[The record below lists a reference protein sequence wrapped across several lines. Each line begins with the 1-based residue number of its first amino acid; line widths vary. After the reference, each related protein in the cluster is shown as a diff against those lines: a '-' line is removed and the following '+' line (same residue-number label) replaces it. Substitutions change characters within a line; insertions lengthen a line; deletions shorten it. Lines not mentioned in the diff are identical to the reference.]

1 MSALPAFRIG
11 VALVTVLTL
20 AQAFSAHQPLHAQN
34 DRSGAAADSSP
45 NPVSGNPGPSV
56 EPAAIRIIPPARGHR
71 ERLSGR
77 VEVQTLIVDP
87 LITAVEF
94 FLDGSRTAR
103 VTKKPFT
110 TDVELDD
117 PPREQALEVRG
128 FDVQGKH
135 LGSDRIV
142 VNRLDVTF
150 AVRILEIRPEQA
162 GEYAIARVE
171 AAVSVPRSAKLE
183 RVEFYRG
190 EHLVEALRN
199 FGEETATGAPRTVAV
214 ESLMESVAAD
224 GFVRVV
230 ASLAD
235 GREWE
240 DAELLHGA
248 DYRSEIDVQLVQL
261 QVLVTDRK
269 GNPASNLR
277 PEDFEVRENGARRP
291 VEGLDRAGD
300 ESSAVST
307 SPNGKERVQHDRR
320 QVPLV
325 LGLAID
331 SSGSVLPIRDS
342 LIEVSAGF
350 LESALAVGDR
360 AFLVHFNDTVRVL
373 QPLSGNKGLLASRL
387 NYLDPKGGTALNDA
401 TLFSLLQYRNEPGRR
416 ALVVVTDGLDE
427 HSRSEPKQA
436 ADFAGRLGVP
446 VYFIQLEPLRTWL
459 LVGNAS
465 RSRGRSYSTTARLRE
480 HRRARQ
486 RLLRISEQTGGRLFQ
501 IGRSTGSAPW
511 PEQLATVFAQIRND
525 LRHQYVL
532 TYYSDQPPGAAIE
545 PEVRVTRRGLILRSV
560 VPLE

>member
-1 MSALPAFRIG
+1 MRALPPCQVG
-11 VALVTVLTL
+11 VAPATVLTL
-20 AQAFSAHQPLHAQN
+20 ALALSAHQPLHAQS
-34 DRSGAAADSSP
+34 DRSGAVADGSP
-45 NPVSGNPGPSV
+45 VPVAGDPGPSA
-56 EPAAIRIIPPARGHR
+56 EPAAIRIIPPASGHR

-77 VEVQTLIVDP
+77 VEVQTLIVHP
-87 LITAVEF
+87 SITAVEF

-110 TDVELDD
+110 TDIELAH
-117 PPREQALEVRG
+117 PPREQALEARG
-128 FDVQGKH
+128 FDEQGKH

-150 AVRILEIRPEQA
+150 AVRILEVRREQA
-162 GEYAIARVE
+162 GEFAMARVG
-171 AAVSVPRSAKLE
+171 AAVSVPRSATLE

-199 FGEETATGAPRTVAV
+199 PGDVAAGAQRTVAV
-214 ESLMESVAAD
+214 ESLMEWVPAD

-230 ASLAD
+230 AKLAD

-240 DAELLHGA
+240 DAELLQGA

-261 QVLVTDRK
+261 QVFVTDRD
-269 GNPASNLR
+269 GNPESNLR

-291 VEGLDRAGD
+291 VEGLHEAGD
-300 ESSAVST
+300 
-307 SPNGKERVQHDRR
+307 
-320 QVPLV
+320 VPLV
-325 LGLAID
+325 LGLAVD
-331 SSGSVLPIRDS
+331 SSGSVLPIRDR

-350 LESALAVGDR
+350 LESALAPGDR

-373 QPLSGNKGLLASRL
+373 QPLSESKALLASMLR
-387 NYLDPKGGTALNDA
+387 YIEPKGGTALNDA
-401 TLFSLLQYRNEPGRR
+401 ILFSLLQYRSEPGRR

-427 HSRSEPKQA
+427 HSRSEPNQSA
-436 ADFAGRLGVP
+436 ALAERLGLPIYV
-446 VYFIQLEPLRTWL
+446 IQLEPVRAWF
-459 LVGNAS
+459 LVGNS
-465 RSRGRSYSTTARLRE
+465 NRSRRRSYSTTARLRE

-486 RLLRISEQTGGRLFQ
+486 HLLRISERTGGRLFP

-511 PEQLATVFAQIRND
+511 PEQLATVFAQIQND

-532 TYYSDQPPGAAIE
+532 TYYSDQPPGAPIE
-545 PEVRVTRRGLILRSV
+545 PEVRVTRRGLILRSA

>member
-1 MSALPAFRIG
+1 MRPLPPSQLG
-11 VALVTVLTL
+11 VALATVITL
-20 AQAFSAHQPLHAQN
+20 ALPFVAHPPLHAQN

-45 NPVSGNPGPSV
+45 HPVSGNAGPTAG
-56 EPAAIRIIPPARGHR
+56 PAAIRIIPPAGGHR

-77 VEVQTLIVDP
+77 VEVQTLIIHP

-110 TDVELDD
+110 TDLELAD

-128 FDVQGKH
+128 FDLQGKH

-162 GEYAIARVE
+162 GEYAMARVE
-171 AAVSVPRSAKLE
+171 ASVSVPRSAKLE

-190 EHLVEALRN
+190 ERLVEALRD
-199 FGEETATGAPRTVAV
+199 FGEATATGAPRTVAV
-214 ESLMESVAAD
+214 ESLMEWVPAD

-248 DYRSEIDVQLVQL
+248 DYRSEIDVQLIQL
-261 QVLVTDRK
+261 QVLVTDRNGK
-269 GNPASNLR
+269 PASTLR

-291 VEGLDRAGD
+291 VEGLHLAAD
-300 ESSAVST
+300 
-307 SPNGKERVQHDRR
+307 
-320 QVPLV
+320 VPLV

-331 SSGSVLPIRDS
+331 SSGSVLPIRDR

-350 LESALAVGDR
+350 LEAALTPGDR

-373 QPLSGNKGLLASRL
+373 QPLSGSKALLASMLR
-387 NYLDPKGGTALNDA
+387 YVTPKGGTALNDA
-401 TLFSLLQYRNEPGRR
+401 ILFSLLQYRNEPGRR
-416 ALVVVTDGLDE
+416 ALVVVTDGYDE
-427 HSRSEPKQA
+427 HSRSEPNQSA
-436 ADFAGRLGVP
+436 ALAERLGLPIYV
-446 VYFIQLEPLRTWL
+446 IQLEPLRAWV
-459 LVGNAS
+459 LVANS
-465 RSRGRSYSTTARLRE
+465 NRSRRMSHSTTARLRD

-486 RLLRISEQTGGRLFQ
+486 RLLRISERTGGRIFQ

-511 PEQLATVFAQIRND
+511 PEQLATVFNEIQND
-525 LRHQYVL
+525 LRHQYVI
-532 TYYSDQPPGAAIE
+532 TYYSGQPPGAPIE
-545 PEVRVTRRGLILRSV
+545 PEVRVTRRGLILRSA

>member
-1 MSALPAFRIG
+1 MRALPPFQVG
-11 VALVTVLTL
+11 VTLATALTL
-20 AQAFSAHQPLHAQN
+20 ALALSTHQPLHAQN
-34 DRSGAAADSSP
+34 DRSGASVDSSP
-45 NPVSGNPGPSV
+45 NPVNGNPGPSAG
-56 EPAAIRIIPPARGHR
+56 PAAIRIIPPAGGHR
-71 ERLSGR
+71 ERLGGR

-94 FLDGSRTAR
+94 FLDGNRTAR

-110 TDVELDD
+110 TDVELAE

-162 GEYAIARVE
+162 GEYAMARVK
-171 AAVSVPRSAKLE
+171 AAVAVPRSAKLE

-190 EHLVEALRN
+190 EHLVEALRR
-199 FGEETATGAPRTVAV
+199 FGEETATRAPRTVAV
-214 ESLMESVAAD
+214 ESLMEWVAAD

-230 ASLAD
+230 ARLAD

-240 DAELLHGA
+240 DAELLQGA
-248 DYRSEIDVQLVQL
+248 EYRSEIDVQLVQL
-261 QVLVTDRK
+261 QVLVTDRN

-291 VEGLDRAGD
+291 VEGLHRASD
-300 ESSAVST
+300 
-307 SPNGKERVQHDRR
+307 
-320 QVPLV
+320 VPLV

-331 SSGSVLPIRDS
+331 SSGSVLPIRDR

-350 LESALAVGDR
+350 LEAALAPGDR
-360 AFLVHFNDTVRVL
+360 AFLVHFNETVRVL
-373 QPLSGNKGLLASRL
+373 QPLSGSKALLASML
-387 NYLDPKGGTALNDA
+387 KYVEPKGGTALNDA
-401 TLFSLLQYRNEPGRR
+401 ILFSLLQYRSEPGRR
-416 ALVVVTDGLDE
+416 ALVVVTDGYDE
-427 HSRSEPKQA
+427 HSRSEPNQSA
-436 ADFAGRLGVP
+436 ALAERLGLPIYV
-446 VYFIQLEPLRTWL
+446 IQLEPLRAWV
-459 LVGNAS
+459 LVGNS
-465 RSRGRSYSTTARLRE
+465 NRSRRRSHSTTARLRE

-486 RLLRISEQTGGRLFQ
+486 RLLRISEQTGGRLFP

-511 PEQLATVFAQIRND
+511 PEQLATVFDEIRND

-532 TYYSDQPPGAAIE
+532 TYYSDQTPGAPIE
-545 PEVRVTRRGLILRSV
+545 PEVRVARRGLKLRSA
-560 VPLE
+560 VPLPGIE